1 MSEEKVIEEINNDEV
16 FETLKTNFIDEE
28 RLLLRLKSFYND
40 LLDYEDDCTE
50 VEDREGEIVRKAG
63 KIAEKLLVNVVD
75 NSQYKL
81 ESFTTYPIESK
92 LNFTIQ
98 KDEDTSIKY
107 SLIVEDEGFEL
118 EEVTV

>member
-63 KIAEKLLVNVVD
+63 KIAEKLLLNVVD

-98 KDEDTSIKY
+98 KDEDTSVKY

-118 EEVTV
+118 EEVIV